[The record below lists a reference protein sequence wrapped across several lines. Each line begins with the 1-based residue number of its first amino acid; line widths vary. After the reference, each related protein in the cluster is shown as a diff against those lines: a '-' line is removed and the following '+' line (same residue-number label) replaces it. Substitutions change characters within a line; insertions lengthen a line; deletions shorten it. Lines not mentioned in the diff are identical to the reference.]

1 MHSQAQWVVFSAPRA
16 EIVRMATRAFKWD
29 VPREWA
35 RKMLEKSTAQYGL
48 DFENEDVA
56 PVNSYTFEITDGM
69 VVTAVTMRSGSK
81 VLEDFAFLEQF
92 IPVACKFIVC
102 ATMPR

>member
-16 EIVRMATRAFKWD
+16 EIVHMATRAFKWD
-29 VPREWA
+29 IPREWA
-35 RKMLEKSTAQYGL
+35 RKMLEKSIAQYGL
-48 DFENEDVA
+48 
-56 PVNSYTFEITDGM
+56 EITDGM
-69 VVTAVTMRSGSK
+69 VGTAVMMRSESK
-81 VLEDFAFLEQF
+81 LLEDFAFLEQF